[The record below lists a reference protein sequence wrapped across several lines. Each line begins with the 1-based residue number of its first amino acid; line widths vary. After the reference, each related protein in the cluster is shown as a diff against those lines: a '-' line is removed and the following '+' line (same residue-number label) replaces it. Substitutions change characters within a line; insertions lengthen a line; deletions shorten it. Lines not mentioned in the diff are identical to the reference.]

1 MLAEIQ
7 ETRQIE
13 GEGFRRW
20 FTDEKLD
27 LIIWYR
33 EAGGEITGFQLCYD
47 KDRDE
52 KALTWT
58 REGGFVHERVDSGE
72 AKGYGHK
79 GTPIMVADGEFNKGR
94 ALEQFNERAKQIDA
108 PLRGFV
114 TDTIIQA

>member
-47 KDRDE
+47 KDKDE

-58 REGGFVHERVDSGE
+58 RDGGFVHERVDSGE
-72 AKGYGHK
+72 TKGYGHK
-79 GTPIMVADGEFNKGR
+79 GTPIMVADGEFQKSR
-94 ALEQFNERAKQIDA
+94 ALAQFNERAAKIEQEVRDYLTA
-108 PLRGFV
+108 
-114 TDTIIQA
+114 IIAEA

>member
-7 ETRQIE
+7 ETRQID
-13 GEGFRRW
+13 GEGYRRW

-47 KDRDE
+47 KDTEE

-58 REGGFVHERVDSGE
+58 RDGGFVHERVDSGE
-72 AKGYGHK
+72 TKGYGHK
-79 GTPIMVADGEFNKGR
+79 GTPIMVADGEFQKSR
-94 ALEQFNERAKQIDA
+94 ALTQFRERALKIDRS
-108 PLRGFV
+108 LREFLLA
-114 TDTIIQA
+114 TMAKA